1 MVYTAAVVHPQPVW
15 TSFQKR
21 QDDTTMTTPL
31 PELTFPL
38 SAETAK
44 KLVFAHWDFLLH
56 LAMRRF
62 PNDDN
67 TAHQALDHVLERL
80 QENGWRRI
88 RTWEG
93 QGKFATF
100 LGVLAGRLMTDY
112 VRKVYGHQRPPKWL
126 IEKTDPIWME
136 AYRVLILERF
146 ERQEAIGL
154 LETRHPETTPQ
165 TIRRIVAEVLSRC
178 PARGRYQDSHGVTLD
193 DIAEPVSPTLTP
205 EAELEPKSQELLEAL
220 EGYIRGE
227 TGIPE
232 EARALLE
239 KLQLHLQ
246 LSVEERLFLRLRY
259 CEGLKMT
266 QIARLLHIKGDPYK
280 RLHKILGRVRTA
292 CETAGII

>member
-1 MVYTAAVVHPQPVW
+1 MVYTAVVQPEPVW
-15 TSFQKR
+15 AGFQQR

-31 PELTFPL
+31 PELHFPL
-38 SAETAK
+38 SPEAAK
-44 KLVFAHWDFLLH
+44 KLVFAHWDFLQH

-67 TAHQALDHVLERL
+67 TAHLALDHVLEHL
-80 QENGWRRI
+80 QEDQWRRI

-126 IEKTDPIWME
+126 SEKSDPIWMD
-136 AYRVLILERF
+136 AYRTLILERF

-154 LETRHPETTPQ
+154 LQTRYPDAQLQ
-165 TIRRIVAEVLSRC
+165 TIRQVVAEVLGRC
-178 PARGRYQDSHGVTLD
+178 PPRSRYQDSHGVTLD
-193 DIAEPVSPTLTP
+193 DIAEPVSQIPTP
-205 EAELEPKSQELLEAL
+205 EAELEPTSRELLEAL

-227 TGIPE
+227 AELPE
-232 EARALLE
+232 EAATLLE
-239 KLQLHLQ
+239 KLQPHLHL
-246 LSVEERLFLRLRY
+246 SAEERLFLRLRY
-259 CEGLKMT
+259 CEGLKMA

-280 RLHKILGRVRTA
+280 RLHKILARLRAA
-292 CETAGII
+292 CEEAGIR